1 MAGWGKSRRNDAREQ
16 RWEEHR
22 TIGLLNAVV
31 ALAAVAVA
39 YTDWRVISNVSL
51 GYLYV
56 LPIALSG
63 LINPLPITVVLAV
76 ACTVLTDIFGPA
88 AESLHLRI
96 AHNVI
101 GVAGFLVVGFLVTL
115 IARQRDR
122 LADEVRRQRDAYE
135 RDLVLAAQ
143 VQRRVLPAPLT
154 LPGFELAAVMH
165 PARLLGGDY
174 YDFFQISEDVVD
186 VVIADVSGKGAA
198 ASLLMP
204 SLALALRT
212 RARELSGPA
221 SIVKDL
227 DESLKQITTG
237 GTFVTIFYAR
247 LHAVSKTV
255 EYASGGHNPP
265 LLVRTKTGASLW
277 LEEAGPIVGI
287 LPGAEFS
294 NTVVPLERGDI
305 LTLFTDGVTEQ
316 ENEHGEE
323 FSMDRLRHVV
333 LSTEGEAAGVAVG
346 EIADAVSAYAGTT
359 GRGDCRALSLLQVF
373 LRCGPRPSLLF
384 EATEISSSVAREK
397 HCFGGRHDVEDP
409 RGCVAGDRK
418 DGSAEGVHGVGAGDL
433 LVRLKA
439 L

>member
-1 MAGWGKSRRNDAREQ
+1 MTARGMAAWGKKGRDDAQDRQ
-16 RWEEHR
+16 WEEHR
-22 TIGLLNAVV
+22 TIGLLNAVLV
-31 ALAAVAVA
+31 LALVAVA
-39 YTDWRVISNVSL
+39 YTDWAVVANVSL
-51 GYLYV
+51 GYLYI

-76 ACTVLTDIFGPA
+76 VCTVLTDIFGPP
-88 AESLHLRI
+88 AETVQLRV

-143 VQRRVLPAPLT
+143 VQRRVLPAPPA
-154 LPGFELAAVMH
+154 LPGFQLAAVMH

-204 SLALALRT
+204 SLALALRS

-221 SIVKDL
+221 AIVTDL
-227 DESLKQITTG
+227 DQSLKQITTG
-237 GTFVTIFYAR
+237 GTFVTIFYVR
-247 LHAVSKTV
+247 LHAASKV
-255 EYASGGHNPP
+255 LEYASGGHNPP
-265 LLVRTKTGASLW
+265 LLVRTKTGASQW

-294 NTVVPLERGDI
+294 NTVVPLEHGDI

-316 ENEHGEE
+316 ENERGEE
-323 FSMDRLRHVV
+323 FSMERLRRLVI
-333 LSTEGEAAGVAVG
+333 STDGEAASAAVG
-346 EIADAVSAYAGTT
+346 QIADAVSAYAGT
-359 GRGDCRALSLLQVF
+359 
-373 LRCGPRPSLLF
+373 
-384 EATEISSSVAREK
+384 REQA
-397 HCFGGRHDVEDP
+397 D
-409 RGCVAGDRK
+409 
-418 DGSAEGVHGVGAGDL
+418 DL
-433 LVRLKA
+433 TVVMVKVM
-439 L
+439 